1 MYCSI
6 EKLNSSK
13 YLTLSLIKY
22 FPYYVL
28 KLSGKISHKKAL
40 EKAHKEYELL
50 RKII

>member
-1 MYCSI
+1 MTMEDWIRELDSF
-6 EKLNSSK
+6 LAMTHND
-13 YLTLSLIKY
+13 
-22 FPYYVL
+22 VL